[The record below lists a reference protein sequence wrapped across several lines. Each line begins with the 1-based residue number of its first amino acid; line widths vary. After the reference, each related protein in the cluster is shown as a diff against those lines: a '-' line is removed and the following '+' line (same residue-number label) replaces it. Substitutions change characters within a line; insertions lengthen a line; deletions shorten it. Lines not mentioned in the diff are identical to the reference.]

1 MKTLLFFSLLS
12 FKLICCDDINLY
24 TDKDFNTKI
33 KHQGDMHTCYAHS
46 LSALYEKDEIH
57 PYWIAFTHKDR
68 LLHWT
73 PHNLNFSLLSW
84 SYSDVKKRGL
94 CDKNLIDDSIKEA
107 LNGIEYSN
115 DQFFYFLQ
123 SYFLKEKDPK
133 KLESFLKKNSHDFSK
148 NWNSHEINELV
159 STIEKSNDEKLF
171 DYLENNIFKRCQ
183 NNKNISG
190 KLHSTARAFES
201 NTKLAKVINGKLKN
215 LKPLSIGLCA
225 KKTYKKS
232 SAYNK
237 NLKPRILKAASS
249 KCGAHYV
256 NIVGSRKKD
265 NTCEYLIR
273 NSYKNKWAHKKFEC
287 FCQDKNGEKF
297 NCKTSSI
304 EKGTKILGCWISKE
318 RILNNTY
325 DLSYF

>member
-1 MKTLLFFSLLS
+1 MKTLIFFILLS
-12 FKLICCDDINLY
+12 LKLICCDEINLY
-24 TDKDFNTKI
+24 IDKSFNTNI

-46 LSALYEKDEIH
+46 LSALYEKKELH

-68 LLHWT
+68 LLHWS

-84 SYSDVKKRGL
+84 AYSDVKKRGL
-94 CDKNLIDDSIKEA
+94 CDKNLIDDSIKET
-107 LNGIEYSN
+107 LNGIKYNN

-123 SYFLKEKDPK
+123 SYFLKAKAPK
-133 KLESFLKKNSHDFSK
+133 KLELFLKKNSSDFSQSWK
-148 NWNSHEINELV
+148 SQEINELI

-171 DYLENNIFKRCQ
+171 DYLENNIFKHCK
-183 NNKNISG
+183 NNKTINRV
-190 KLHSTARAFES
+190 LHTSARAFES
-201 NTKLAKVINGKLKN
+201 NKKLAKIISAKLGS
-215 LKPLSIGLCA
+215 LKPLSIGLCS

-232 SAYNK
+232 APFNK

-249 KCGAHYV
+249 NCGAHYV
-256 NIVGSRKKD
+256 NIVGSRKK
-265 NTCEYLIR
+265 NSKCEYLIR
-273 NSYKNKWAHKKFEC
+273 NSYQNKWAHKKFEC
-287 FCQDKNGEKF
+287 FCQDKNGKKF

-304 EKGTKILGCWISKE
+304 EKGTKILGCWIPKE